1 MERLYRVSRGGEL
14 FFALEQDGVLRRANQ
29 KGATIFDGY
38 TAGPAVDG
46 GLGAVTVHAPIVP
59 SKLVCVGLN
68 YKDHAAESNMPV
80 PTSPITFSKY
90 VTSVTGPGQPIAL
103 PTGSS
108 QVDYEAELAVV
119 IGKRSKGVEV
129 EKAFESVLGY
139 MNLNDVSA
147 RDFQFSDGQWQRGK
161 ACDTFAPMGP
171 YIVTKDEIADPHK
184 LRVQCRVNG
193 RTLQDSTTEQ
203 LVFGVDALVSFLSQT
218 VTLEPGDVIATGTPP
233 GVGFARK
240 PPIFLQDGDVVEI
253 EVEGLGILSNP
264 VSSART

>member
-1 MERLYRVSRGGEL
+1 VQTAEGVIDLNLAQPQVPPDL
-14 FFALEQDGVLRRANQ
+14 AAALAAGLDLKAA
-29 KGATIFDGY
+29 ATAALAT
-38 TAGPAVDG
+38 TAPRHRIESLA
-46 GLGAVTVHAPIVP
+46 LAPVIPRPGKVIC
-59 SKLVCVGLN
+59 LGLN
-68 YKDHAAESNMPV
+68 YFEHAKEGGRQKPEYPWFFMRSA
-80 PTSPITFSKY
+80 TSLVAHGAKAWCPKASDK
-90 VTSVTGPGQPIAL
+90 L
-103 PTGSS
+103 
-108 QVDYEAELAVV
+108 DYEAELAVV

-264 VSSART
+264 VSK

>member
-1 MERLYRVSRGGEL
+1 MGQRSS
-14 FFALEQDGVLRRANQ
+14 AMPVLRTRPRPLPIGL
-29 KGATIFDGY
+29 KRTGRRHEATR
-38 TAGPAVDG
+38 
-46 GLGAVTVHAPIVP
+46 
-59 SKLVCVGLN
+59 S
-68 YKDHAAESNMPV
+68 
-80 PTSPITFSKY
+80 
-90 VTSVTGPGQPIAL
+90 
-103 PTGSS
+103 
-108 QVDYEAELAVV
+108 

-264 VSSART
+264 VSSSKQ